1 MAESINHADQS
12 IFTWQLPLADLCK
25 QLDLISSSKSNMH
38 RFIERSI
45 IPETDLEVNQY
56 DRSCPICQEPYHQ
69 ERPAKLPCGHVFGH
83 RCAARWLKQA
93 KSCPTCRTK
102 LVGQKKSSYNLSILH
117 PDRLEVF
124 RSFLL
129 FVIGRHGAAK
139 GASLDRDFQAL
150 IRSRPKSPPEID
162 LSAAKVPL
170 YHEILWRR
178 IHNWERKRKEFNASW
193 LPKHHE
199 DPCFEDRDPWRT
211 FEAARA
217 SDNVVMSWFSE
228 FGMKTDLEAWQT
240 LRCRRMLRWLRGPW
254 DGYEMEFLGMAVSQ
268 ITDRNLAA
276 FIRNRA
282 IDFSSDNN
290 PSSPWRLMNS
300 RDYLEYR
307 PREIWISP

>member
-1 MAESINHADQS
+1 MAEPINRADQS

-25 QLDLISSSKSNMH
+25 QLDRISSAKSNVR

-56 DRSCPICQEPYHQ
+56 DRSCPICQEPYHH

-83 RCAARWLKQA
+83 RCAARWIEQA
-93 KSCPTCRTK
+93 KSCPMCRSN
-102 LVGQKKSSYNLSILH
+102 LVGQKKASYNLSILH

-139 GASLDRDFQAL
+139 GASLDKDFQAL
-150 IRSRPKSPPEID
+150 LRSRPRNPPAID

-170 YHEILWRR
+170 YHTICWRR
-178 IHNWERKRKEFNASW
+178 LHSWERKWKEFNASW

-199 DPCFEDRDPWRT
+199 DPCFEDHNPWRT
-211 FEAARA
+211 FKVARA
-217 SDNVVMSWFSE
+217 RDDVVMSWFSE
-228 FGMKTDLEAWQT
+228 FGMKTDREAWQT
-240 LRCRRMLRWLRGPW
+240 LRCRRMLHWLRGPW
-254 DGYEMEFLGMAVSQ
+254 DGYEMEFLAMAVSQ
-268 ITDRNLAA
+268 ITDHNLAG

-282 IDFSSDNN
+282 IDFSRANN
-290 PSSPWRLMNS
+290 PSSPWRLLNS
-300 RDYLEYR
+300 RDILEYR
-307 PREIWISP
+307 PR